1 VSCCNGTS
9 ASQHFLSFLLR
20 LRQPQSR
27 NRRNTR
33 EAERRPRAPPLR
45 LTQLPL
51 RRRPRL
57 TRQRPRL
64 TRLQRPHLTRQ
75 RLRLARPLRTSPRHE
90 PRRKLPSRVT
100 RLRKRPRRARLRKRP
115 ALRRSSLP
123 VPPAARP
130 LRPWRGTRR
139 RRGPLRLQRSNSRKS
154 PAAMPAAAVERGLPN
169 RLNLARAA
177 IWRGKPRQRALRQ
190 RRAPGQRLRALR
202 QQHSPLASDT
212 IGPRNKM

>member
-1 VSCCNGTS
+1 MLRRSVSCSNGTS
-9 ASQHFLSFLLR
+9 ASRHSLSLLLR

-33 EAERRPRAPPLR
+33 EEERRPRAPPLR

-51 RRRPRL
+51 RR
-57 TRQRPRL
+57 
-64 TRLQRPHLTRQ
+64 RPHLTRQ

-90 PRRKLPSRVT
+90 PRRKLPRRVT
-100 RLRKRPRRARLRKRP
+100 RLRKRPRSARLRKRP

-139 RRGPLRLQRSNSRKS
+139 RHGPLRLQRSNSRKS